1 LSRAACLVV
10 LTVLLAACGHAPSRA
25 AGPAPASTTASPTA
39 IPGSPR
45 LPPLRVLGLGDSVMA
60 GTNCG
65 CKGLVEEYGDA
76 LAAQTHRAVHVDNLG
91 SNGAIA
97 SDVLHELSDP
107 RTRALVVRADVV
119 VLTVGANDLVPQ
131 LQAWRTS
138 TCEDPC
144 FRGPVREMGR
154 TVDRVLHELEVA
166 RGGRNDHVLVTDY
179 WNVFQ
184 DGRVA
189 LDTDGRA
196 GVAWSSRVTA
206 AANDAI
212 CRAARAQGAV
222 CVDLLAPFKGS
233 GRDPTPLLADDGDHP
248 NAAGVQVIVHALM
261 RATPT
266 DL

>member
-1 LSRAACLVV
+1 LLV
-10 LTVLLAACGHAPSRA
+10 LAVLLAACGHAPSRA
-25 AGPAPASTTASPTA
+25 ASPPPASTNATPKVTPTPGSASPA
-39 IPGSPR
+39 
-45 LPPLRVLGLGDSVMA
+45 PLRVLGLGDSVMA
-60 GTNCG
+60 GTDCG
-65 CKGLVEEYGDA
+65 CKGLVEEYGEA
-76 LAAQTHRAVHVDNLG
+76 LAARTHRDVHVDNLG

-97 SDVLHELSDP
+97 ADVLHELSDP
-107 RTRALVVRADVV
+107 GTRALVVGADVV

-154 TVDRVLHELEVA
+154 TVQRVLEDLKAA
-166 RGGRNDHVLVTDY
+166 RSGRNDDVLVTDY

-196 GVAWSSRVTA
+196 GVAWSSRVTD

-212 CRAARAQGAV
+212 CRAARTEGAV

-233 GRDPTPLLADDGDHP
+233 GRDPTSLLADDGDHP
-248 NAAGVQVIVHALM
+248 NAAGVRVIVGALM
-261 RATPT
+261 RATPP